1 MSLYILHPQT
11 VTTPSYLPSLI
22 KARNVSTP
30 ILPRYCT
37 ARSLSTVERQP
48 VRAIIPV
55 ENMQRSEKTTIL
67 QQPIEELLG
76 LGARGEHPVR
86 KRERLNHLTAEEK
99 QNRRKL
105 KNRVA
110 AQTAR
115 DRKKYRANKLEEAV
129 RMLILENGKLR
140 EENKCLKKTCE
151 ELKDQNIELQDLLN
165 NNREH
170 EKTCSETEVNSS
182 MPSSSLGSAESI
194 RGPQQREQAMMRPFD
209 EMQKIIG
216 EICAIDGTDP
226 TLQDVDG
233 TALEFERF
241 CSKILSEIDNTTGMS
256 DTAESKPPKNCKI
269 RRMDCTTPDIII
281 APEYLKSNGVLQT
294 SISNCSATAINGAV
308 EHTESSSRANFDLE
322 TNHGLKCEQ
331 SPDYSS
337 FRALKSPD
345 VSRGFSSSPSF
356 IFFDDIKEENSGT
369 SSPLI
374 TDNDPMFC
382 VPHKWDI
389 DDDYI

>member
-194 RGPQQREQAMMRPFD
+194 RGPQQREQAMMRP
-209 EMQKIIG
+209 
-216 EICAIDGTDP
+216 
-226 TLQDVDG
+226 L
-233 TALEFERF
+233 L
-241 CSKILSEIDNTTGMS
+241 ILMLLCL
-256 DTAESKPPKNCKI
+256 AMKCKKSSGKSAQLMELI
-269 RRMDCTTPDIII
+269 RRYKMLMARHLSSNDSVQR
-281 APEYLKSNGVLQT
+281 YLAK
-294 SISNCSATAINGAV
+294 
-308 EHTESSSRANFDLE
+308 
-322 TNHGLKCEQ
+322 
-331 SPDYSS
+331 
-337 FRALKSPD
+337 
-345 VSRGFSSSPSF
+345 
-356 IFFDDIKEENSGT
+356 
-369 SSPLI
+369 LI
-374 TDNDPMFC
+374 TLLGCRIPLNQNLRKTAKY
-382 VPHKWDI
+382 VGWIAQHQI
-389 DDDYI
+389 SL